1 MSLFSFQRFLRL
13 REWAVALLLTLVPL
27 IVQLVFQPSA
37 WSQQA
42 MPDMPGMQA
51 TEGDHETSAEDDRAA
66 EARLVADRRE
76 SEFNHH
82 LAGLLIVLAGVFIL
96 TQEVLAA
103 QWPLARYAWPLCFLL
118 TGFFVL
124 IFSDTEIWPWGDQSV
139 FYALTHNR
147 EDLQHKGFAIILL
160 VLGLVETQRVRGRLK
175 AAWSA
180 WVFPVLSLAGVVLL
194 LFHSH
199 EAGMHGPN
207 PMALMEHIQLQHRW
221 YASVGLGI
229 VLTKGLSEAPTKWRR
244 TLSNAWP
251 ILLILLG
258 ASLTLYSE

>member
-1 MSLFSFQRFLRL
+1 MSLFSFQRFPLMRKG
-13 REWAVALLLTLVPL
+13 AVALLLGLGL
-27 IVQLVFQPSA
+27 LVFQPPA
-37 WSQQA
+37 RSQQQIMLDIHG
-42 MPDMPGMQA
+42 MPE
-51 TEGDHETSAEDDRAA
+51 TEGDHVTSAEDGRAA
-66 EARLVADRRE
+66 QARLLADRRE

-82 LAGLLIVLAGVFIL
+82 LAGLLIVLSGILIL
-96 TQEVLAA
+96 TQELLAA
-103 QWPLARYAWPLCFLL
+103 QWPLARYAWPVCFLL
-118 TGFFVL
+118 TGCFVL

-139 FYALTHNR
+139 FYALTHNL
-147 EDLQHKGFAIILL
+147 EDLQHKVFAIILL

-175 AAWSA
+175 TAWSA

-221 YASVGLGI
+221 YASVGFGI
-229 VLTKGLSEAPTKWRR
+229 VITKGLSEAPTRWRR
-244 TLSNAWP
+244 ALNNAWP
-251 ILLILLG
+251 ILLIILG

>member
-1 MSLFSFQRFLRL
+1 MIRFSMQRFPPMRKG
-13 REWAVALLLTLVPL
+13 AIALLLALVSL
-27 IVQLVFQPSA
+27 GFESSVQSQP
-37 WSQQA
+37 QA
-42 MPDMPGMQA
+42 MPAMPGMQS
-51 TEGDHETSAEDDRAA
+51 TEGDYVTSAED
-66 EARLVADRRE
+66 ARVVAVRLLADKRE

-82 LAGLLIVLAGVFIL
+82 LAGLLIILAGIFIL

-118 TGFFVL
+118 IGLFVL

-139 FYALTHNR
+139 FYALTHNQ
-147 EDLQHKGFAIILL
+147 EDLQHKVFAIILL
-160 VLGLVETQRVRGRLK
+160 VLGFVEAQRVRGRLK

-199 EAGMHGPN
+199 EAGMQGPN

-229 VLTKGLSEAPTKWRR
+229 VITKGLSEAPTRWRR
-244 TLSNAWP
+244 LLSNAWP